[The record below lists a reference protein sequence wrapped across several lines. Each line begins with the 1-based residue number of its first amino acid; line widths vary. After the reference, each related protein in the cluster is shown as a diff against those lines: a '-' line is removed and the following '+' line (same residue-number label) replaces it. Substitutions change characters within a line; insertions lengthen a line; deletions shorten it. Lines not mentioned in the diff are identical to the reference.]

1 MFFPTKMTMVLGIG
15 AGGIIAISGFFVL
28 IYACWRK
35 HGSIRADKGGY
46 TPLSPEF
53 SGVRFT
59 RSLVLCVCFV
69 YHYLSFFF

>member
-46 TPLSPEF
+46 TPKITTNNYLH
-53 SGVRFT
+53 VDRFT
-59 RSLVLCVCFV
+59 IGLLQFC
-69 YHYLSFFF
+69 